1 MIDEKQYET
10 AMGIITNAGTAKSC
24 ALMAIDEAAESNFE
38 EAEKLLAEASRSMHA
53 AHDVQMDMIS
63 SEAKG
68 SSVDLSLILVHAEDH
83 LTMAIVTSDLAAR
96 MVELYR
102 RLAASA
108 D

>member
-1 MIDEKQYET
+1 
-10 AMGIITNAGTAKSC
+10 
-24 ALMAIDEAAESNFE
+24 
-38 EAEKLLAEASRSMHA
+38 
-53 AHDVQMDMIS
+53 MIS

>member
-10 AMGIITNAGTAKSC
+10 AMGIIANAGTAKSC
-24 ALMAIDEAAESNFE
+24 ALMAIDEAVESNFE
-38 EAEKLLAEASRSMHA
+38 EAEKLLAEASQSMRA
-53 AHDVQMDMIS
+53 AHDAQMDMIS

>member
-1 MIDEKQYET
+1 
-10 AMGIITNAGTAKSC
+10 
-24 ALMAIDEAAESNFE
+24 
-38 EAEKLLAEASRSMHA
+38 MHA
-53 AHDVQMDMIS
+53 AHDAQMDMIS

-108 D
+108 TRFKVSPNGAYGRCSD